1 MTGFSV
7 PSDLLFASTHEW
19 CDQQDDVVTVGITDY
34 AQDQLSDVVF
44 VELPE
49 VGEDF
54 ETGQTMA
61 TVESVKAAADIY
73 APMAG
78 RVTEVNGTLLDN
90 PEEINSDPYGSWFLR
105 LEVVPGTANPDLLDA
120 AGYRNL
126 TKG

>member
-7 PSDLLFASTHEW
+7 PSNLLYASTHEW
-19 CDQQDDVVTVGITDY
+19 CDRQDDVVTVGITDY

-49 VGEDF
+49 VGEAF
-54 ETGQTMA
+54 EAGQTMA

-78 RVTEVNGTLLDN
+78 RVAEVNEALLDS
-90 PEEINSDPYGSWFLR
+90 PEDINTDPYGSWFLR
-105 LEVVPGTANPDLLDA
+105 LEVVAGMDNPALLNA
-120 AGYRNL
+120 ASYREQ
-126 TKG
+126 TES

>member
-1 MTGFSV
+1 MTGFSL
-7 PSDLLFASTHEW
+7 PSDLRYASTHEW
-19 CDQQDDVVTVGITDY
+19 CDQQGDVVAVGITDY

-54 ETGQTMA
+54 ETGQTVA
-61 TVESVKAAADIY
+61 TVESVKAAADVY

-90 PEEINSDPYGSWFLR
+90 PEEINSDPYGSWFLK
-105 LEVVPGTANPDLLDA
+105 LEVAPGTDNPDLLDA
-120 AGYRNL
+120 AGYRAL
-126 TKG
+126 TQT

>member
-105 LEVVPGTANPDLLDA
+105 LAVVPGTANPDLLDA

-126 TKG
+126 TEG